1 MHKINCGSAIGVSS
15 IALALALS
23 LRLIYNDLDMFKRIA
38 LKYLRCWA
46 QKEERKPLVLRGA
59 RQVGKTTL
67 VRLFAEEFEH
77 YIYLNLEE
85 KENAALFAADSSFE
99 DLLSGVFFKAN
110 VRQDSKRV
118 LIFIDEIQNEPKAVQ
133 ALRYFYEKRPDLY
146 VIAAGSLLESLMGR
160 HISFPVGR
168 VEYMAL
174 HPCTFVEFLD
184 AIGEEQLACR
194 VEQIAVPQSL
204 HDYTLDL
211 FKKYMIIGGLPEVV
225 ANYAEHRDMVRLG
238 GVFNALLSGYR
249 DDVEKYASKPKEQDT
264 IRYILNYGWTFAA
277 HRIQFAKFTNTSF
290 RSADVSNAFRI
301 LEKTLLLELVYPQ
314 TSASFPILPDLR
326 KSPKLLWLDTGL
338 VNYVA
343 GMQEELLFT
352 TDSDELWNGHIAEH
366 IVAQELLGATT
377 SFGEKRMFWVRDARN
392 SQAEVDFLIR
402 YKSHLLPIEVKTGSN
417 SKLRSLHQFM
427 DESRES
433 MALRL
438 WNGPMTSDTIARAD
452 GSTFTLYNIPLYYA
466 GQLSEFVGGK
476 L

>member
-1 MHKINCGSAIGVSS
+1 
-15 IALALALS
+15 
-23 LRLIYNDLDMFKRIA
+23 MFKRIA

-118 LIFIDEIQNEPKAVQ
+118 LIFIDEIQHEPKAVH

-160 HISFPVGR
+160 RISFPVGR

-225 ANYAEHRDMVRLG
+225 ANYAEHLDMVRLG

-352 TDSDELWNGHIAEH
+352 TDSDELWNGDIAEH

>member
-1 MHKINCGSAIGVSS
+1 
-15 IALALALS
+15 
-23 LRLIYNDLDMFKRIA
+23 MFKRIA

-146 VIAAGSLLESLMGR
+146 VIAAGSLLESLIGR

-352 TDSDELWNGHIAEH
+352 TDSDELWNGDIAEH